1 MQNLQNSLEAK
12 NQNKINYCERNN
24 AEMMFF
30 VENIN
35 RITMQINQN

>member
-12 NQNKINYCERNN
+12 NQNKISNCENNN
-24 AEMMFF
+24 AELIFF

-35 RITMQINQN
+35 GITMQINQN